1 MEYTPEVL
9 EGLWI
14 SLPYSILL
22 FVILFKVA
30 IFVEYASTYFFE
42 TIFEEI
48 FYLFHNFIPFC

>member
-1 MEYTPEVL
+1 M
-9 EGLWI
+9 